1 MSSGSFNKKIT
12 LRCPTCGNTWFEY
25 DNAIQSNIQK
35 IKCSSCKGVFSR
47 DELMRLNKN
56 IINKN
61 IKDME
66 KEITDKIE
74 KDLDKILNKL

>member
-1 MSSGSFNKKIT
+1 
-12 LRCPTCGNTWFEY
+12 
-25 DNAIQSNIQK
+25 
-35 IKCSSCKGVFSR
+35 
-47 DELMRLNKN
+47 MRSNKN

-61 IKDME
+61 TKDME